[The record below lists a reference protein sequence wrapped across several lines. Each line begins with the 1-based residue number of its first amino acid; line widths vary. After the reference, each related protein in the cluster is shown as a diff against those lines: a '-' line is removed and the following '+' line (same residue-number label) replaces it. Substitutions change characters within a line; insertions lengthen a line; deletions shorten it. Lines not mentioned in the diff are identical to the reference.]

1 MAPRKKKN
9 TDVDYPSYL
18 QLDRLLTAQSRLSE
32 QKGTPAHDEM
42 LFIVVHQV
50 YELWFKQILFEMD
63 RIQKEFSGKVV
74 GDKSLRMILSGLDRI
89 MSILEIL
96 PRHMDILETMAPLDY
111 LDFRSLFRTASGFQS
126 MQFREFEIR
135 LGVRE
140 EDRVMYANRPYTSY
154 LKGADQRFVEKLQK
168 TPSVFDQVEAWLTR
182 TPFVEMGGYRFW
194 DSYKKAVTDMLAHD
208 EKQIAGDKE
217 LGDEIRAA
225 EMAKLNNTRQ
235 QFQNFWALF
244 GQKKPANDIGW
255 RLSGKALQAALFV
268 NLYRDQPV
276 LQMPYRILSRLMDI
290 DEIVTLWRYRHA
302 LMTQRMLGLKM
313 GSGGTSGPDYLLQ
326 TAQKQRVFKDL
337 FAITTFFIPRSKLPE
352 LPAAVEAKM
361 GFAYSG
367 K

>member
-1 MAPRKKKN
+1 MAAKKRKSK
-9 TDVDYPSYL
+9 DVDYPSYL
-18 QLDRLLTAQSRLSE
+18 QLDKLLTAQSRLSE

-50 YELWFKQILFEMD
+50 YELWFKLILFEMD
-63 RIQKEFSGKVV
+63 RIQKQLSGKVV
-74 GDKSLRMILSGLDRI
+74 GDKSLRMILAGLDRI
-89 MSILEIL
+89 VSVLEIL

-111 LDFRSLFRTASGFQS
+111 LDFRSLFKTASGFQS

-140 EDRVMYANRPYTSY
+140 EDRVMYACRAYTSY
-154 LKGADQRFVEKLQK
+154 LKNEDKIHVEKLQK
-168 TPSVFDQVEAWLTR
+168 QPSLFDQLEGWLTR

-194 DSYKKAVTDMLAHD
+194 ESYKKSVADMLAQD
-208 EKQIAGDKE
+208 EKMIKGDKT
-217 LGDEIRAA
+217 LSKEIR
-225 EMAKLNNTRQ
+225 EIELAKLNSTRE
-235 QFQNFWALF
+235 QFDSFWNMF
-244 GQKKPANDIGW
+244 SQKKPANDIGW
-255 RLSGKALQAALFV
+255 RLSGKALQAALFI

-276 LQMPYRILSRLMDI
+276 LQMPYRILSRIMDI

-352 LPAAVEAKM
+352 LPEEVETKM
-361 GFAYSG
+361 GFAYG
-367 K
+367 A